1 MANAGWAGKGD
12 VMGCHGVKMKV
23 AEQSCSSLK
32 VAEVAEVANE
42 HKWLETQAI
51 CCKFNVA
58 DLKLQRIPPF

>member
-32 VAEVAEVANE
+32 VAEVADE
-42 HKWLETQAI
+42 HKWLETRAI
-51 CCKFNVA
+51 CCKFKVT